1 MSERNGLLDF
11 FKGIFAICI
20 VFVHFPFPGPAG
32 KMLSSIGVVGVI
44 FFFLISGYW
53 SYDENGKNAY
63 KLIVRF
69 KRNLILT
76 LVAVGIYFVFTA
88 AEQKML
94 GTFDEWFMAFKNPV
108 TYIRMIVLGDF
119 ELIHADHLWFM
130 PALLYGYLIMYVIEK
145 KGLRKIFYTFLPAL
159 LLLRICMETYTNS
172 FSNISW
178 LDWHFSGNFLVGALP
193 VMVLGSFMH
202 KHIENIKAI
211 NLKTV
216 VCSGAV
222 SMILVFLFV
231 NIKVGML
238 DISQIFKIAA
248 AAFAFMVCITY
259 NPKVKYG
266 IICHFG
272 EKYTLY
278 IYLYHYLVGTF
289 ISDIFVYFSLPQ
301 HAFNYILP
309 FAAVIVSAAVSA
321 AIYRIINKECK
332 RITNRN
338 Q

>member
-1 MSERNGLLDF
+1 MRERNGLLDF

-20 VFVHFPFPGPAG
+20 VFVHFPFPGAVG
-32 KMLSSIGVVGVI
+32 KIVASIGVVGVI

-53 SYDENGKNAY
+53 SYDESGKNAY

-76 LVAVGIYFVFTA
+76 LVAVGVYFLFTVI
-88 AEQKML
+88 EQHML
-94 GTFDEWFMAFKNPV
+94 GTFDEWFLAFKNPV

-119 ELIHADHLWFM
+119 ELIHADQLWFM
-130 PALLYGYLIMYVIEK
+130 PALLYGYLILYVIEK
-145 KGLRKIFYTFLPAL
+145 KRLHKLFYTILPAL

-202 KHIENIKAI
+202 RHMEDIKAI
-211 NLKTV
+211 PLKTSVLGSV
-216 VCSGAV
+216 VS
-222 SMILVFLFV
+222 ILLVFLFV

-238 DISQIFKIAA
+238 DISQVFKIAA
-248 AAFAFMVCITY
+248 AAFAFMLCITY
-259 NPKVKYG
+259 HKKVYSG
-266 IICHFG
+266 IVCRFG

-278 IYLYHYLVGTF
+278 MYLYHYLIGTWIGDLF
-289 ISDIFVYFSLPQ
+289 LYFSLPQ
-301 HAFNYILP
+301 YAFHYILP
-309 FAAVIVSAAVSA
+309 FAALIVSAVVSA
-321 AIYRIINKECK
+321 AIYNVKGIRQK
-332 RITNRN
+332 
-338 Q
+338 QHA